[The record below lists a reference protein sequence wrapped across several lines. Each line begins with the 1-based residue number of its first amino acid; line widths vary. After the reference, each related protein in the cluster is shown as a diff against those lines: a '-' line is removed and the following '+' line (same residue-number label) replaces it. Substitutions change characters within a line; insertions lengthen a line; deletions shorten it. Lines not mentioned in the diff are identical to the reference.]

1 MALEPE
7 ARERVKR
14 FHQNMTLVGGVIF
27 VLGAM
32 AAGYV
37 AFFWGGRGTPD
48 FLRALERLV
57 GGR

>member
-1 MALEPE
+1 MPLDPE

-14 FHQNMTLVGGVIF
+14 FHQNMTLVGGLLF
-27 VLGAM
+27 VLGAL

-37 AFFWGGRGTPD
+37 TFFWGGGQTPG

-57 GGR
+57 GRR